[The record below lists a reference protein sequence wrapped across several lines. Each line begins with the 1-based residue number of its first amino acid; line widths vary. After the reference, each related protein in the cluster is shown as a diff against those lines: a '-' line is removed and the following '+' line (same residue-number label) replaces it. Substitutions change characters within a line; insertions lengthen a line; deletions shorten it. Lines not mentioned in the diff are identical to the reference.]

1 MQEIDEAM
9 VEGGNENCDHRML
22 VGEAQLPFHSVGL
35 GERLDGGNI
44 LHADHHI
51 DFETRYFFSRVEWEI
66 AEFTISAG
74 KIAASP
80 SQLPTTRSSA
90 APGAW
95 LQVETTG
102 VTVHGST
109 PHFGV
114 NAIYKAARAIGN
126 FERFSFDVAPHPLLG
141 GPTLNVGTI

>member
-74 KIAASP
+74 KIRVAE
-80 SQLPTTRSSA
+80 PTSNYPIVGRPGGL
-90 APGAW
+90 APGRDDR
-95 LQVETTG
+95 
-102 VTVHGST
+102 SYRSR
-109 PHFGV
+109 FG
-114 NAIYKAARAIGN
+114 
-126 FERFSFDVAPHPLLG
+126 APLRGQCDL
-141 GPTLNVGTI
+141 

>member
-1 MQEIDEAM
+1 M
-9 VEGGNENCDHRML
+9 VKGGNENCDRRML
-22 VGEAQLPFHSVGL
+22 VGGAQLPFHSVGL
-35 GERLDGGNI
+35 RERLDGGNI

-51 DFETRYFFSRVEWEI
+51 DFETHYFSQVEWEI
-66 AEFTISAG
+66 AEFTIPAG

-90 APGAW
+90 AGGPW

-102 VTVHGST
+102 VPVQGSM

-126 FERFSFDVAPHPLLG
+126 FERFSFDVASHPLLG
-141 GPTLNVGTI
+141 GPALNVGTSRAA